1 MLGSH
6 LYIYLVYPFPQ
17 RWPWVFE
24 SISRSIR
31 FHKNGLGYPMPYPGP
46 SFSWS
51 VISTKTALGIQ
62 LFWVRATLHSIA
74 SITWVFLNYHPFL
87 ENYVWWVPI
96 SFIRFHK
103 NDLECSISWSIRLHK
118 NDPGYSIN
126 WLLVHPFPQNLS
138 WVFHFLTSGL
148 SVSTKTVLGI
158 PSTDSLSIHFNEN
171 GLGYLAISWLLVHPF
186 PQKRSWIFGH
196 V

>member
-1 MLGSH
+1 MVLGIRIH
-6 LYIYLVYPFPQ
+6 IPVHPFPQ
-17 RWPWVFE
+17 KWSWVSDATSW
-24 SISRSIR
+24 SIFFLVSY
-31 FHKNGLGYPMPYPGP
+31 FHKNGLGY
-46 SFSWS
+46 S
-51 VISTKTALGIQ
+51 ALLSQSNI
-62 LFWVRATLHSIA
+62 ASIA